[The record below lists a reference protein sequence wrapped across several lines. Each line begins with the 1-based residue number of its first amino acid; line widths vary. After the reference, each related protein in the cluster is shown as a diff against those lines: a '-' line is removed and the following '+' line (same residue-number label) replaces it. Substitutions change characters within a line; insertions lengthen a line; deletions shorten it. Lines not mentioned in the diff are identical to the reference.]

1 MASRKTE
8 QNITSSGDV
17 EAATRLGKAGANA
30 EEKSATKP
38 RTRTAK
44 AKQAA
49 VTFNVTIPDLP
60 RGFKEKVYLVGTF
73 HQTNADLAD
82 WDPRGLAMKK
92 VDGNHWTVTLKGT
105 ENSVIEYKYALG
117 SWEHVEKNEH

>member
-17 EAATRLGKAGANA
+17 EAATRMGKAGANA

-38 RTRTAK
+38 RTPTQK
-44 AKQAA
+44 AKQATI
-49 VTFNVTIPDLP
+49 TFNVTIPNMP
-60 RGFKEKVYLVGTF
+60 KGFKDKVYLVGSL
-73 HQTNADLAD
+73 HQLNPDLTD

-92 VDGNHWTVTLKGT
+92 LDANHWTATLKGS

-117 SWEHVEKNEH
+117 SWEHVEKDQH